1 MTAEVVRWLDSVTS
15 TQDEAHELAVG
26 GAPHGSAVAARIQTE
41 GRGTRGRRWE
51 SGIGGLWL
59 SVVCRPRGDVALAAT
74 GLRVG
79 LALAEMIDRL
89 LPPLARI
96 SLKWPND
103 LLLRGSKLGGI
114 LMQARWQ
121 GETLGWMVAGVGINV
136 RNEIPDAVS
145 HPATRLDDVGAGF
158 SLEELAE
165 SVAFAV
171 AEATR
176 DAGPLSAHEIKAFAD
191 RDWMLGREISM
202 PVVGVALGI
211 TPDGQLRV
219 KCRDGSLMS
228 VTGSVT
234 LAGQEA

>member
-165 SVAFAV
+165 SVTFAV

-176 DAGPLSAHEIKAFAD
+176 DAGPLSVHEIEAFAD

>member
-1 MTAEVVRWLDSVTS
+1 VVRWLDSVTS
-15 TQDEAHELAVG
+15 TQDEAHALAAR

-59 SVVCRPRGDVALAAT
+59 SVVCRPRGEVALAAT

-79 LALAEMIDRL
+79 LALAEMIDRF

-114 LMQARWQ
+114 LMEARWQ

-136 RNEIPDAVS
+136 RNEIPDSVS
-145 HPATRLDDVGAGF
+145 HPVTRLDDVGAGF
-158 SLEELAE
+158 SLEQMAE
-165 SVAFAV
+165 SVAIAV

-176 DAGPLSAHEIKAFAD
+176 DAGPLSDHEIKAFAD

-219 KCRDGSLMS
+219 KCRDGSLVG
-228 VTGSVT
+228 VTGNVT
-234 LAGQEA
+234 LTGEEA